1 MVSLELTDCRFQYPQ
16 LVEML
21 NRRSGSSKAKVAA
34 VLASTTCEELAS
46 HIIMDRAS
54 IEENA
59 RFDSYYR
66 EKHEV
71 AKRKFVDR
79 LKSALTDSG
88 VGIRIKTEEMSELG
102 RRDVVISDERQ
113 LTIKTNGKTL
123 PVEIKA
129 SVGLDL
135 AQVERYLLSGE
146 PLLLVRIMTGQVKL
160 LKPSDFSAYVEQ
172 SIRDLSDKAL
182 RILEGRPFLVTGY
195 ECNHCPVKSCPHNRT
210 RKPNRRFVYMKQEEF
225 DTDLSDF
232 LRNLYPTIDEAV
244 QVVLRELRIDM
255 RGASAAKADVSL
267 EQAAR

>member
-1 MVSLELTDCRFQYPQ
+1 MVSRELTDCMFQYPQ

-21 NRRSGSSKAKVAA
+21 NGKSGSSKAKVAA
-34 VLASTTCEELAS
+34 VLASTACEELAS
-46 HIIMDRAS
+46 HIIMNGKGV
-54 IEENA
+54 EEDA

-79 LKSALTDSG
+79 LKSALTNSG
-88 VGIRIKTEEMSELG
+88 VGIRIKTEEVSELG

-129 SVGLDL
+129 SIGLDL

-146 PLLLVRIMTGQVKL
+146 PLLLVRIMTRQVKL

-182 RILEGRPFLVTGY
+182 RILDGRPFLVTGY
-195 ECNHCPVKSCPHNRT
+195 ECNHCPVKSCPHNRA

-244 QVVLRELRIDM
+244 RVALRELRIDM
-255 RGASAAKADVSL
+255 RESAARVDVSL

>member
-1 MVSLELTDCRFQYPQ
+1 MASPQLTDVSSRYLL
-16 LVEML
+16 LVEKL
-21 NRRSGSSKAKVAA
+21 NGKSGSSKAKVAA
-34 VLASTTCEELAS
+34 VLASTACEELAA
-46 HIIMDRAS
+46 HVIMNGGCFDDD
-54 IEENA
+54 A

-79 LKSALTDSG
+79 LKSELTNVDSG
-88 VGIRIKTEEMSELG
+88 FQIRTEDTSELG
-102 RRDVVISDERQ
+102 RRDVVITNGKQ
-113 LTIKTNGKTL
+113 LTIETNGRTL

-135 AQVERYLLSGE
+135 AQIERYLLSGE

-160 LKPSDFSAYVEQ
+160 LKPSDFSAYIEQ
-172 SIRDLSDKAL
+172 SIRDLSDKAV
-182 RILEGRPFLVTGY
+182 RILDGRPFLVTGY
-195 ECNHCPVKSCPHNRT
+195 ECNQCPVKSCPHNRA

-225 DTDLSDF
+225 DVDLSDF

-244 QVVLRELRIDM
+244 QVVLRELCIDM
-255 RGASAAKADVSL
+255 RGASAAKVDVSL

>member
-21 NRRSGSSKAKVAA
+21 NSKSGSSKAKVAA

-54 IEENA
+54 IEEDA

-88 VGIRIKTEEMSELG
+88 VGIRIKTEEVSELG
-102 RRDVVISDERQ
+102 RRDVVISDERR

-129 SVGLDL
+129 SIGLDL
-135 AQVERYLLSGE
+135 AQIERYLLSGE

-160 LKPSDFSAYVEQ
+160 LKPSDFSAYIEQ
-172 SIRDLSDKAL
+172 SIRDLSDKAV
-182 RILEGRPFLVTGY
+182 RILDGRPFLVTGY
-195 ECNHCPVKSCPHNRT
+195 ECNRCPVRSCPHNRT
-210 RKPNRRFVYMKQEEF
+210 RKPIRGFVCMKQDEF
-225 DTDLSDF
+225 DVDLQDF
-232 LRNLYPTIDEAV
+232 LTNLYPTIDRAV
-244 QVVLRELRIDM
+244 QVTLEELGIDACN
-255 RGASAAKADVSL
+255 GLAKVNASL
-267 EQAAR
+267 EQAG

>member
-1 MVSLELTDCRFQYPQ
+1 MASHELTDCRFQYPQ

-46 HIIMDRAS
+46 HIIMNRDN
-54 IEENA
+54 IEEDT

-88 VGIRIKTEEMSELG
+88 VGIRIKTEEVSELG

-129 SVGLDL
+129 SIGLDL
-135 AQVERYLLSGE
+135 AQIERYLLSGE

-160 LKPSDFSAYVEQ
+160 LKPSDFSAFLRESV
-172 SIRDLSDKAL
+172 RDLSGKAL
-182 RILEGRPFLVTGY
+182 RILDGRPFSVTGY

-210 RKPNRRFVYMKQEEF
+210 QKQNRAFVCMKQDDF
-225 DTDLSDF
+225 DADLSRF
-232 LRNLYPTIDEAV
+232 LTNLYPAVDRAV
-244 QVVLRELRIDM
+244 QVALKELGVDTCN
-255 RGASAAKADVSL
+255 GLAKVDASL
-267 EQAAR
+267 EQAG